1 MSHKSWLIALATH
14 GHWRHIGG
22 ICLEHDTTQG
32 HGLCQR
38 GGQFGLLEGEH
49 TPDTEYET
57 IEAEQL
63 TRLELI
69 ARKTV
74 EHATRQIV
82 LIPF

>member
-49 TPDTEYET
+49 ATDAEYEA

-63 TRLELI
+63 ARLELI